1 MKRLLTF
8 VFLVFIFLNSYSQKE
23 KLIDYPLP
31 DSVRAVSFL
40 ANISVPPITTNKEVF
55 AGIQTDV
62 VKLSLES
69 DRRERE
75 IVFEFPAG
83 SQVVAKGIGTKT
95 EKDELSWKYNWA
107 EKENY
112 KLMIATAGDSA
123 GNFSLYSGYIFL
135 PNEKKWKLIGT
146 CKIIGRWST
155 IKQPALLTSM
165 VKSTPLQINVNEVW
179 CQRQNGSWKNMLQTN
194 QAIPV
199 VNLFSH
205 LDSLEQIQNDY
216 KYIELY
222 KISSGRSPKD
232 LSDTLTYQEF
242 NGIHYAMIKEGTG
255 KQVTVNDTV
264 TIFYKGTLLDGT
276 LFDETKERPATF
288 PLKRLIMGWQ
298 IGVPLAKVG
307 GKIRLIIPSNLAY
320 SIRTRAAKIPPN
332 SILIFEIEVVDT
344 KSPL

>member
-8 VFLVFIFLNSYSQKE
+8 VFFVADFLISFSQEE

-31 DSVRAVSFL
+31 DTVRAVSFL
-40 ANISVPPITTNKEVF
+40 ADISVSPITGSKEIF
-55 AGIQTDV
+55 AGIQTDI
-62 VKLSLES
+62 VKLSLEA
-69 DRRERE
+69 DKRERE
-75 IVFEFPAG
+75 IVFEFPSG
-83 SQVVAKGIGTKT
+83 SQVVAKGIGTKS
-95 EKDELSWKYNWA
+95 EKDELSWKYNWV

-135 PNEKKWKLIGT
+135 PNEKKWKLIGS
-146 CKIIGRWST
+146 CKINGRWNT
-155 IKQPALLTSM
+155 LKQPALFTSM
-165 VKSTPLQINVNEVW
+165 VKSVPLQINVNEVW

-194 QAIPV
+194 QPLPV

-205 LDSLEQIQNDY
+205 IDSLIQIQNDH

-222 KISSGRSPKD
+222 KISSGRSHKD
-232 LSDTLTYQEF
+232 LSDTFTYKEF
-242 NGIHYAMIKEGTG
+242 NGIHYTILKEGAG

-264 TIFYKGTLLDGT
+264 TIFYKGTLFDGT

-298 IGVPLAKVG
+298 IGVPLSRVG

-332 SILIFEIEVVDT
+332 SILIFEIEVIDT
-344 KSPL
+344 KSPF